1 MPARRAGESRNS
13 LLRELTM
20 DRRRRWRLWLGLLVV
35 AAIVGLIL
43 AIVLPRKL
51 DAPRVQPSAESNDWR
66 DTLAEVQRDR
76 SVPRFAVKEE
86 PLPEPRIA
94 LSVFDKQATQREE
107 NGLRQRMAL
116 SIPSVVQTRQQP
128 TDAGVQA
135 SAEPNVLLMR
145 KLSERLKYM
154 QADRNSTAA
163 KQ

>member
-1 MPARRAGESRNS
+1 M
-13 LLRELTM
+13 
-20 DRRRRWRLWLGLLVV
+20 
-35 AAIVGLIL
+35 
-43 AIVLPRKL
+43 K
-51 DAPRVQPSAESNDWR
+51 
-66 DTLAEVQRDR
+66 
-76 SVPRFAVKEE
+76 KE

-107 NGLRQRMAL
+107 NGPRERMVLA
-116 SIPSVVQTRQQP
+116 IPSVVQTRQQP

-135 SAEPNVLLMR
+135 SAEPNMLLMR